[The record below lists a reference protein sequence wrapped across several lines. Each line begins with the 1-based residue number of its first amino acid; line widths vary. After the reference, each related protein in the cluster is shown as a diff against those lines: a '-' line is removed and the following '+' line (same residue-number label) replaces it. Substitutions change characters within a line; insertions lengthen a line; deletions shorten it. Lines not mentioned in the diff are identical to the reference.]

1 MFVQQTVSVLLEDFL
16 LGQQRQ
22 PPVSQSFPVLANIKV
37 YNFEAWWNMSR
48 LTMLEVQS
56 PIHDIDSQG
65 NRFVRD
71 WSERFVIGTWLPS
84 IFIRSSEMDPPRWQS
99 CTNLTAPFTQSPLVA
114 MGYLFFFWFTLSTSV
129 HHQENGEM
137 DYSELAMNGGF
148 QVKFKTENSGQIWM
162 EMWKQLENSGRYL
175 EDGSYFSK
183 MTLKSSRWLWICH
196 GHDGSH
202 AFKIYYSGTDTADCW
217 IFLQLMLK
225 YV

>member
-114 MGYLFFFWFTLSTSV
+114 MGYLFFFGLRFPLRYTTRRMARWTIRSWP
-129 HHQENGEM
+129 
-137 DYSELAMNGGF
+137 
-148 QVKFKTENSGQIWM
+148 WM
-162 EMWKQLENSGRYL
+162 A
-175 EDGSYFSK
+175 D
-183 MTLKSSRWLWICH
+183 SRWSLKL
-196 GHDGSH
+196 
-202 AFKIYYSGTDTADCW
+202 KILGNFGWKCGNS
-217 IFLQLMLK
+217 
-225 YV
+225 

>member
-1 MFVQQTVSVLLEDFL
+1 MPRKEFLFKKFFFKVPMFVQQTVSVLLEDFL

-65 NRFVRD
+65 EQVRQGLV
-71 WSERFVIGTWLPS
+71 RTFCHRYMAPLHLYK
-84 IFIRSSEMDPPRWQS
+84 IFWNGSPQVAILYQSYSSLYPVTPG
-99 CTNLTAPFTQSPLVA
+99 CYGIF
-114 MGYLFFFWFTLSTSV
+114 GFFWFTLSTSV

-148 QVKFKTENSGQIWM
+148 QVKFKTENSVQIWM
-162 EMWKQLENSGRYL
+162 EMCETVRK
-175 EDGSYFSK
+175 
-183 MTLKSSRWLWICH
+183 
-196 GHDGSH
+196 
-202 AFKIYYSGTDTADCW
+202 
-217 IFLQLMLK
+217 
-225 YV
+225 

>member
-114 MGYLFFFWFTLSTSV
+114 MGCLFFFLVYAFHFGTPP
-129 HHQENGEM
+129 GE
-137 DYSELAMNGGF
+137 
-148 QVKFKTENSGQIWM
+148 W
-162 EMWKQLENSGRYL
+162 R
-175 EDGSYFSK
+175 DGLFGV
-183 MTLKSSRWLWICH
+183 
-196 GHDGSH
+196 GHEWRIPGE
-202 AFKIYYSGTDTADCW
+202 
-217 IFLQLMLK
+217 
-225 YV
+225 V